1 MEKTASNSYRWKQ
14 KMLESGFRR
23 TRIST
28 WSESMDTEGEDIFP
42 AENALMSLP
51 KGQDLGGRIG
61 DILWPLESS
70 WDMYQGVFSSVGR
83 AGQKG

>member
-1 MEKTASNSYRWKQ
+1 
-14 KMLESGFRR
+14 
-23 TRIST
+23 
-28 WSESMDTEGEDIFP
+28 MDTEGEDIFP

-51 KGQDLGGRIG
+51 KGQDLGGRRG